1 MRTSAAGPALLAS
14 AGVLLTVALFFGG
27 GDHDERLYWIG
38 GGAILVCLVA
48 AVLAP
53 RPVVSRGGVAFLALL
68 TGFVAWNGI
77 TIAWSIVPDRSWD
90 YLNRGLVYLAFAVVG
105 LYLGAALPRA
115 PRLVAAGLALLI
127 GAVLVW
133 ALAGKVVPAL
143 FPDGARVARLRNPVG
158 YWNALALLGDLALP
172 LYLWLAARRRDLAA
186 LGLYLAIVAILL
198 TYSRAGLA
206 VAVVTVAVWL
216 WISRER
222 REGPAALAVAL
233 PAALAVGG
241 IGLAL
246 PGVAKD
252 LQPHSVRVQDG
263 AMFGLALLV
272 GAVLVAFAARR
283 DLRRRELAAL
293 ALVGGILVLAGIG
306 AIAARGSFLGQFR
319 GSGVTHAASS
329 ENRLSW
335 WGEAWRVLERAP
347 AGGKGAGSFE
357 VARTPVRHNGT
368 ITTEPHNVA
377 LQFLAE
383 TGVFGFLLGA
393 ACVLAAFA
401 AVALAVRRLE
411 GPERAAGTALAIAVP
426 TYLLHAL
433 VDIDWDYVAVSAPL
447 FLVLGVLLARPA
459 RERARLRPIWALA
472 ALALAA
478 VVMYSLTAPWLSAR
492 QVTAAY
498 DAIGRGDYTGAA
510 ADARDA
516 DSLDPLS
523 VEPLWAWAGAETARG
538 DPGGALR
545 ALLLF
550 ERATRRQPEN
560 SSTWFELGAFQ
571 LQGLHDPC
579 DAYDALNHAYT
590 LDPWGPAG
598 RPGGLLDQTRTVR
611 NSGSC

>member
-27 GDHDERLYWIG
+27 GSQDERLYWIG
-38 GGAILVCLVA
+38 GGAILVCLLA
-48 AVLAP
+48 AALAP
-53 RPVVSRGGVAFLALL
+53 RPALSRGGVVFLTLMA
-68 TGFVAWNGI
+68 GFVAWDGI

-90 YLNRGLVYLAFAVVG
+90 YLNRGLVYLAFAVLG
-105 LYLGAALPRA
+105 LYLGAALRPA
-115 PRLVAAGLALLI
+115 PRLIAGGLALLV

-143 FPDGARVARLRNPVG
+143 FPDGARIARLRNPVG

-172 LYLWLAARRRDLAA
+172 LYLWLAGRRRDLAA
-186 LGLYLAIVAILL
+186 LGLYLALVAILL

-206 VAVVTVAVWL
+206 VAVVVAGLWL
-216 WISRER
+216 WLARMPREA
-222 REGPAALAVAL
+222 GTALAVAA

-252 LQPHSVRVQDG
+252 LQPHSVRVHDG
-263 AMFGLALLV
+263 ALFGLALLV
-272 GAVLVAFAARR
+272 GAVLVAFAVRR

-293 ALVGGILVLAGIG
+293 ALVSGVLVLAGIG

-319 GSGVTHAASS
+319 GSGVAHAASS

-335 WGEAWRVLERAP
+335 WGEAWRVFERAP

-368 ITTEPHNVA
+368 IATEPHNVA

-383 TGVFGFLLGA
+383 TGVIGFLIGA
-393 ACVLAAFA
+393 AAALAALA
-401 AVALAVRRLE
+401 GVGVAVRRLQ
-411 GPERAAGTALAIAVP
+411 GPERAAGVALAVAVP
-426 TYLLHAL
+426 AYLLHAL

-447 FLVLGVLLARPA
+447 FFVLGVLLAAPA
-459 RERARLRPIWALA
+459 REPARIRPFRGLL
-472 ALALAA
+472 ALALASVA
-478 VVMYSLTAPWLSAR
+478 MYSLTAPWLSAR
-492 QVTAAY
+492 EVNSTY
-498 DAIGRGDYTGAA
+498 DEIGRGAYGAA
-510 ADARDA
+510 VADARDA

-523 VEPLWAWAGAETARG
+523 VEPLWAWAGAETALGNRQ
-538 DPGGALR
+538 R
-545 ALLLF
+545 ALGLF
-550 ERATRRQPEN
+550 VRATRRQPEN
-560 SSTWFELGAFQ
+560 GSTWFALGEFQ
-571 LQGLHDPC
+571 LEGLHDPC
-579 DAYDALNHAYT
+579 HAYDALNHAYT

-598 RPGGLLDQTRTVR
+598 RPGGLLDQARGVR
-611 NSGSC
+611 NSGRCS